1 MLMVG
6 AAELAE
12 KTRLENLDH
21 SKHSEEESKIS
32 FLLTTKL
39 TARSG
44 RFSSEDENGL
54 TASRGERN
62 VEGEKVKS

>member
-1 MLMVG
+1 MQMVG

-12 KTRLENLDH
+12 KPRLENSDH
-21 SKHSEEESKIS
+21 SRHSEVESKIS

-54 TASRGERN
+54 TASQGELN